1 MTVTDEA
8 RTLARLAGVSSQQM
22 QRAMDARDLV
32 DRAERRR
39 RPLAAL
45 ETATRRLPAYA
56 RRLLAEDDKRAATLA
71 AIELGLADADQP
83 MSVALA
89 ELQQLALADQVTS
102 APQPAAP
109 VKPTAAAAKPRHEG
123 ARGKLTEASQKALD
137 LLEDGSMDR
146 DYLLDR
152 LTPHVRDRRGAAAVV
167 TNLIRTGW
175 LTDTDDRIEIA
186 EAPHA

>member
-123 ARGKLTEASQKALD
+123 ILGLAIAVPAGLGFAVLLHRCRPLPTAATSARQENYR
-137 LLEDGSMDR
+137 E
-146 DYLLDR
+146 
-152 LTPHVRDRRGAAAVV
+152 
-167 TNLIRTGW
+167 
-175 LTDTDDRIEIA
+175 
-186 EAPHA
+186 